1 MIITDFLV
9 IGAFV
14 VLLPAI
20 IVGIL
25 NEEKLI
31 AWEDRMLS
39 KIRRV
44 LEK

>member
-31 AWEDRMLS
+31 AWEDKHIFKNR
-39 KIRRV
+39 
-44 LEK
+44 